1 MLPDS
6 HLVTSRH
13 WSGAPTNFEYLD
25 VKSRAYMLQA
35 AVSLFANWPDYFI
48 EVLRTTNRLHHLLD
62 FKPLPNWYEQAIR
75 VAMTMTSK
83 PKPSDREKFLHAAIQ
98 QGWITAV
105 QFAEETSN
113 SGSSIRSKSA

>member
-62 FKPLPNWYEQAIR
+62 FKLLPNWYEQAIR